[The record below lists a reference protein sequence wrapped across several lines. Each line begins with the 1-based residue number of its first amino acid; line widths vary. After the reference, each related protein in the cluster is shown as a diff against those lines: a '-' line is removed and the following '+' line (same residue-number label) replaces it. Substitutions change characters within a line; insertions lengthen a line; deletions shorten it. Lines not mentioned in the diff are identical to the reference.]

1 MLNRQKNSGWIT
13 AEVIAFVA
21 LLIVISGAL
30 AVSLKDTA
38 RFNKLQLVKQQCIAA
53 ASAQIDSITVTG
65 RPIEAEHFK
74 RLWPNVTFKIQMSPG
89 KGDFEQL
96 EMLTVSAIAR
106 AGKRQVNID
115 MSRYLKPERKP

>member
-1 MLNRQKNSGWIT
+1 MLKVQKNSGWIT

-21 LLIVISGAL
+21 LIIIIGGAL

-53 ASAQIDSITVTG
+53 ASAQLDSITATDK
-65 RPIEAEHFK
+65 PIEEARFD
-74 RLWPNVTFKIQMSPG
+74 RLWPAVTFEIERTPG

-96 EMLTVSAIAR
+96 EMVTVTAAAK
-106 AGKRQVNID
+106 AGKRQVNINL
-115 MSRYLKPERKP
+115 SRYLKPERKL

>member
-21 LLIVISGAL
+21 LLIVISAAL

-53 ASAQIDSITVTG
+53 ASAQIDSITATG
-65 RPIEAEHFK
+65 RPIEGEHFK
-74 RLWPNVTFKIQMSPG
+74 RLWPNVTFKIERSPG

-96 EMLTVSAIAR
+96 EMLTVIAIAR
-106 AGKRQVNID
+106 AGKRQVNIN
-115 MSRYLKPERKP
+115 MSRYIKPERKL